1 MTGGFVRFS
10 ISLKI
15 NRPHKVGQINFILK
29 WKAYDFKICTVTK
42 NAFLFQDERCLGNP
56 FFLKFHFSKL
66 EGLLQIFHNASLGL
80 QRGNLVFFLPQR
92 ILSLKKKSQWHVS
105 LCQGFQPLG
114 ISCNVRNL
122 RGPIGVLKWNT
133 ILQIWIDPMIDF
145 RLVSQ
150 TPW

>member
-1 MTGGFVRFS
+1 MKNGLFSNFDIFKKNLFIKISAMTGGFVRFS

-80 QRGNLVFFLPQR
+80 QRGNLVFFFYPKEYCLLR
-92 ILSLKKKSQWHVS
+92 KNHNDMFRSAKDFSHL
-105 LCQGFQPLG
+105 GFLVTFE
-114 ISCNVRNL
+114 ISVDL
-122 RGPIGVLKWNT
+122 
-133 ILQIWIDPMIDF
+133 
-145 RLVSQ
+145 
-150 TPW
+150 